1 MILTNKRQNKR
12 YALLISIVLF
22 LIGVV
27 IYCYS
32 PKTEGVLMTF
42 FSLSSHFLGSFFSVF
57 FGGIESTHW
66 FLFFL
71 GHFVQYIIVFYL
83 IFGVLNIYKRKI

>member
-1 MILTNKRQNKR
+1 MILANKRQNKK
-12 YALLISIVLF
+12 YALLISVILF
-22 LIGVV
+22 LIGIV
-27 IYCYS
+27 IYYYS
-32 PKTEGVLMTF
+32 PKTEGVLMIF

-66 FLFFL
+66 FLFLL

-83 IFGVLNIYKRKI
+83 IFRCNKYI